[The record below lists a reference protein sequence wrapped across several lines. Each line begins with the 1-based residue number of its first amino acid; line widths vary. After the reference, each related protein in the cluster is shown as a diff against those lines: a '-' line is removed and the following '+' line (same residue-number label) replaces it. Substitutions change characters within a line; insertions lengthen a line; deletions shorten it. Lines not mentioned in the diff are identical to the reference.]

1 MRLRLFAALL
11 ALLPLAASAAGI
23 AHHFNG
29 RWGAMEIY
37 DARSTLSFRVNLPR
51 LAERMSPC
59 STAYLPL
66 AVIGLRTGTLKL
78 DSESSWDSTRWPA
91 ATRWPASWHRDHTLQ
106 TAARDSVPW
115 YLGDLSHRLGAT
127 RLRNELG
134 TIKYGNADVSAG
146 LDSYWRNS
154 SLQVS
159 GLEQV
164 EFLRALRDGKLGL
177 SGSQVRSLLET
188 MRLDD
193 AEDYVLYGKTGS
205 CQRAEEDYYG
215 LFVGLVEQAG
225 QPRAYF
231 AMNVDGNSVAD
242 VASVRRQIV
251 MDALVDLGFWAQP
264 APQLLVAD
272 AQTTPPASPE
282 TASATD
288 TPAVEAGAVTPAVT
302 EPDQSQPTVR
312 GD

>member
-11 ALLPLAASAAGI
+11 ALLPPVASAGGI

-78 DSESSWDSTRWPA
+78 DSERSWDSTRWPA
-91 ATRWPASWHRDHTLQ
+91 ATRWPASWHRNHTLQ

-115 YLGDLSHRLGAT
+115 YLGDLSHQLGAT
-127 RLRNELG
+127 RLRNELS

-177 SGSQVRSLLET
+177 GGSQVRSLLET
-188 MRLDD
+188 LRMEE

-205 CQRAEEDYYG
+205 CQRAEDDYYG

-231 AMNVDGNSVAD
+231 AMNVDGTSIPD
-242 VASVRRQIV
+242 VAGARRQVV

-272 AQTTPPASPE
+272 AEPAPAVNPESASTSTATVTEPATAAPPASD
-282 TASATD
+282 TADAQ
-288 TPAVEAGAVTPAVT
+288 A
-302 EPDQSQPTVR
+302 TVR